1 MLSNDMKL
9 RTFLEILAI
18 AVTLVGCTQKETSDD
33 LPIVGDSVLELN
45 KTELLFDGLGGE
57 DRVFSKDGEKMYFE
71 TVLSQIGDQE
81 KVEHPLG
88 EGVPPFY
95 TSYSVIDGGWFR
107 LEKLDDGKVLRCETL
122 KNEDGVTRKIYIYI
136 SDGTD
141 AHGYFEVTQSAVE

>member
-9 RTFLEILAI
+9 RTFLEILAV
-18 AVTLVGCTQKETSDD
+18 AVTLVGCTQKEISAG

-45 KTELLFDGLGGE
+45 RSELLFDGLGGE

-95 TSYSVIDGGWFR
+95 TSYSVIDGGWFK

-122 KNEDGVTRKIYIYI
+122 KNEDGVIRKIYVYI

-141 AHGYFEVTQSAVE
+141 AGGYFEVTQSALE

>member
-1 MLSNDMKL
+1 MKL

-57 DRVFSKDGEKMYFE
+57 DRFFSKDGEKMYFE

-122 KNEDGVTRKIYIYI
+122 KNEDGVIRKIYVYI

-141 AHGYFEVTQSAVE
+141 AGGYFEVTQSALE

>member
-1 MLSNDMKL
+1 MLLAM
-9 RTFLEILAI
+9 LAI
-18 AVTLVGCTQKETSDD
+18 VCTLVGCEQKDGAAD

-57 DRVFSKDGEKMYFE
+57 DRVFSQGGEKMYLE
-71 TVLSQIGDQE
+71 AVLSQIGDQK
-81 KVEHPLG
+81 KVDHSLG

-95 TSYSVIDGGWFR
+95 TSYSVIDGGWFK

-122 KNEDGVTRKIYIYI
+122 KNEDGVIRKIYVYI

-141 AHGYFEVTQSAVE
+141 AGGYVEVTQRALE

>member
-18 AVTLVGCTQKETSDD
+18 AVTLVGCTQKEISAG

-45 KTELLFDGLGGE
+45 RSELLFDGLGGE

-107 LEKLDDGKVLRCETL
+107 LEKLEDGKVLRCETL
-122 KNEDGVTRKIYIYI
+122 KNEDGVIRKIYVYI

-141 AHGYFEVTQSAVE
+141 AGGYVEVTQRALE

>member
-1 MLSNDMKL
+1 MKL
-9 RTFLEILAI
+9 HIFGGILAV

-71 TVLSQIGDQE
+71 TVLSQIGEKE
-81 KVEHPLG
+81 KVEHSLG

-95 TSYSVIDGGWFR
+95 TSYSVIDGGWFK
-107 LEKLDDGKVLRCETL
+107 LERLDDGKVLRCETL
-122 KNEDGVTRKIYIYI
+122 KNEDGVTRKIYVYI

-141 AHGYFEVTQSAVE
+141 GNGYFEVTQSALE

>member
-9 RTFLEILAI
+9 RAFLEILAI

-57 DRVFSKDGEKMYFE
+57 DRVFSQGGEKIYLE
-71 TVLSQIGDQE
+71 TVLSQIGGQK
-81 KVEHPLG
+81 KVEHSLG

-95 TSYSVIDGGWFR
+95 TSYSVIDGGWFK

-122 KNEDGVTRKIYIYI
+122 KNEDDVTRKIYIYV

-141 AHGYFEVTQSAVE
+141 AGGYVEVTQRALE

>member
-1 MLSNDMKL
+1 MKL
-9 RTFLEILAI
+9 RTFLEILAV
-18 AVTLVGCTQKETSDD
+18 AVTLVGCTQKEISAG

-45 KTELLFDGLGGE
+45 RSELLFDGLGGE
-57 DRVFSKDGEKMYFE
+57 DRDFSKDGEKMYFE

-95 TSYSVIDGGWFR
+95 TSYSVIDGGWFK

-122 KNEDGVTRKIYIYI
+122 KNEDGVIRKIYVYI

-141 AHGYFEVTQSAVE
+141 AGGYFEVTQSALE

>member
-1 MLSNDMKL
+1 ML
-9 RTFLEILAI
+9 LAI
-18 AVTLVGCTQKETSDD
+18 FAIVCTLVGCSQKDGKAE

-71 TVLSQIGDQE
+71 TVLSQIGEKE
-81 KVEHPLG
+81 KVEHSLG

-95 TSYSVIDGGWFR
+95 TSYSVIDGGWFK
-107 LEKLDDGKVLRCETL
+107 LERLDDGKVLRCETL
-122 KNEDGVTRKIYIYI
+122 KNEDGVTRKIYVHI

-141 AHGYFEVTQSAVE
+141 GNGYFEVTQSAVE

>member
-1 MLSNDMKL
+1 MKL
-9 RTFLEILAI
+9 HIFGGILAI
-18 AVTLVGCTQKETSDD
+18 AVTLVGCTQKEISDD

>member
-1 MLSNDMKL
+1 MKL
-9 RTFLEILAI
+9 RTFLEILAV
-18 AVTLVGCTQKETSDD
+18 AVTLVGCTQKEISAG

-45 KTELLFDGLGGE
+45 RSELLFDGLGGE

-95 TSYSVIDGGWFR
+95 TSYSVIDGGWFK

-122 KNEDGVTRKIYIYI
+122 KNEDGVIRKIYVYI

-141 AHGYFEVTQSAVE
+141 AGGYFEVTQSALE

>member
-1 MLSNDMKL
+1 MKL

-122 KNEDGVTRKIYIYI
+122 KNEDGVIRKIYVYI

-141 AHGYFEVTQSAVE
+141 AGGYVEVTQRALE

>member
-1 MLSNDMKL
+1 M
-9 RTFLEILAI
+9 RLAI
-18 AVTLVGCTQKETSDD
+18 LTIACTFFGCTQKEISAG

-45 KTELLFDGLGGE
+45 RSELLFDGLGGE

-122 KNEDGVTRKIYIYI
+122 KNEDGVIRKIYVYI

-141 AHGYFEVTQSAVE
+141 AGGYVEVTQRALE

>member
-1 MLSNDMKL
+1 MRLTIL
-9 RTFLEILAI
+9 TIACTFF
-18 AVTLVGCTQKETSDD
+18 GCTQKETSDD

-95 TSYSVIDGGWFR
+95 TSYSVIDGGWFK

-122 KNEDGVTRKIYIYI
+122 KNEDGVIRKIYVYI

-141 AHGYFEVTQSAVE
+141 AGGYVEVTQRALE

>member
-1 MLSNDMKL
+1 MKL

-57 DRVFSKDGEKMYFE
+57 DRVFSKDGEKMYLE

-122 KNEDGVTRKIYIYI
+122 KNEGGVIRKIYVYI

-141 AHGYFEVTQSAVE
+141 AGGYFEVTQSALE

>member
-1 MLSNDMKL
+1 MLSSDMKL
-9 RTFLEILAI
+9 HIFGGILAI
-18 AVTLVGCTQKETSDD
+18 AVTLVGCTQKEISAG

-57 DRVFSKDGEKMYFE
+57 DRVFSQGGEKMYFE

-122 KNEDGVTRKIYIYI
+122 KNEDGVIRKIYVYI

-141 AHGYFEVTQSAVE
+141 AGGYFEVTQSALE

>member
-9 RTFLEILAI
+9 RAFLEILAI

-57 DRVFSKDGEKMYFE
+57 DRVFSQGGEKIYLE
-71 TVLSQIGDQE
+71 TVLSQIGDQK
-81 KVEHPLG
+81 KVEHSLG

-95 TSYSVIDGGWFR
+95 TSYSVIDGGWFK

-122 KNEDGVTRKIYIYI
+122 KNEDDVTRKIYIYV

-141 AHGYFEVTQSAVE
+141 AGGYVEVTQRALE

>member
-1 MLSNDMKL
+1 MKL

-57 DRVFSKDGEKMYFE
+57 DRVFSQGGEKIYLG
-71 TVLSQIGDQE
+71 TVLSQIGDQK
-81 KVEHPLG
+81 KVEHSLG

-95 TSYSVIDGGWFR
+95 TSYSVIDGGWFK

-122 KNEDGVTRKIYIYI
+122 KNEDDVTRKIYIYV

-141 AHGYFEVTQSAVE
+141 AGGYVEVTQRALE

>member
-1 MLSNDMKL
+1 MKL

-18 AVTLVGCTQKETSDD
+18 AVTLVGCTQKEISAG

-45 KTELLFDGLGGE
+45 RSELLFDGLGGE

-107 LEKLDDGKVLRCETL
+107 LEKLEDGKVLRCETL
-122 KNEDGVTRKIYIYI
+122 KNEDGVIRKIYVYI

-141 AHGYFEVTQSAVE
+141 AGGYVEVTQRALE